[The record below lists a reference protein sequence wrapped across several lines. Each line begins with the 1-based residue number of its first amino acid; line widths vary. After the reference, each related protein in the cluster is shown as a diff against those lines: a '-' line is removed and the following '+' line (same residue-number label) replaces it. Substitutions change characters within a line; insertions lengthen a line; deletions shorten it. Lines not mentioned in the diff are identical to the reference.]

1 MIGPPGLDAEGE
13 PDIGRDLTERDA
25 AASHDLQEPTTD
37 EDRPPGGGA
46 AHGPSRRPI
55 AGAALA
61 IGRKLS

>member
-46 AHGPSRRPI
+46 AHGLETPDRR
-55 AGAALA
+55 
-61 IGRKLS
+61 GRVGNRKKLS